1 MNFAES
7 KPMICNLSP
16 ISIFPPS
23 NKNHHKLFPFSLM
36 NYNLFL
42 PFSSSWLILS
52 QAFFELKES
61 SSSMFRYVVI
71 SFIILILMLRM
82 FFVTFQVNGHFNCE
96 FSALITCDS
105 YTVIHFIP
113 LTSMIRTFIILLLML
128 VFFICSSG
136 SLKVQVNW
144 LK

>member
-52 QAFFELKES
+52 QVFSESKES
-61 SSSMFRYVVI
+61 SSSMFIYVAI
-71 SFIILILMLRM
+71 SFIRLILMLRM
-82 FFVTFQVNGHFNCE
+82 FFVTFQVNGHFNSE
-96 FSALITCDS
+96 FSALFTCDS

-113 LTSMIRTFIILLLML
+113 LTSMIRTFIVLLLKL
-128 VFFICSSG
+128 VFFICSFG
-136 SLKVQVNW
+136 SLKVQVSW